1 MKKIRLLLEGG
12 VAGHLSHLYDN
23 PALTFNEI
31 AAILTK
37 ASEGELVGTEKTD
50 GYNIYLGCRRGTA
63 LYARNKGDMASGGRD
78 IRHLNMR
85 EFAGGQQV
93 KDVYLKSF
101 QAFQKAVDSLSPEE
115 QVAIFGRRGE
125 IFYNT
130 EIMGPGA
137 SNVVNYDANI
147 IGIHHGGHKKYDPST
162 DRVVGVD
169 ATQNSQYLD
178 SLIDRFEQ
186 ATQGEDFSVQRTA
199 TMQLKAI
206 SDGGML
212 ERTIDRLKETGFSG
226 SMTIGEYLEDKLRSF
241 MDTEL
246 SYFPPNTQQD
256 VLDKILKTDNAK
268 NLRLIYKG
276 YGPQEA
282 DAIRNIVNKGPEIL
296 KQLIFPI
303 EDAIH
308 DFSVELLKGL
318 ESMYILDN
326 RAEVKRLQGEARQA
340 IEQISQYSGPGQ
352 EEAHEILKKQLKK
365 LKNHKNINTAVEGF
379 VFEYNGTLYKF
390 TGNFAPVNQLLGL
403 FKYGRGQVPSIQR
416 SEDPLLKEGM
426 SRMPSV
432 QAPDDLYKVLSQHK
446 SIGVFPGG
454 FKPPHKGHFKAA
466 ENMAAKVELPIV
478 IMGHPTK
485 TRQRKIG
492 GKPVTFETA
501 LSIWETYAND
511 AGVELYILEAPPGG
525 NPMHIA
531 YDILQNAS
539 PGQTIHMIAGGKDA
553 GRFKGQAETYVPE
566 GVSLDVEPMPNTI
579 DPDTKKPMSAT
590 HFREAVEQG
599 KDITKFIP
607 ETSKNSQDM
616 IKSILGGKVQE
627 SINND
632 VTGLIFSLVEQQMP
646 YEMIV
651 QALNQ
656 QAIGP
661 AIEQTM
667 GTLEQGF
674 AQKGEQDAAAAAEW
688 SEMLQNVLAGMQG
701 KQEAD
706 AGFAQ
711 SIMEPV
717 GGALTSLPDAVQQTV
732 MQVAQQSQQGNEA
745 DAKNEKRRETEKAM
759 QQQDM
764 MAEISAAGGAGASIE
779 GAPGQKKKKKQP
791 TIFREE
797 DEEEIDEELIET
809 VINYLLQSTSA

>member
-1 MKKIRLLLEGG
+1 MKKIQLLLEGG

-23 PALTFNEI
+23 PELTFNEI
-31 AAILTK
+31 AAILSK
-37 ASEGELVGTEKTD
+37 ASQGELVGTEKTD
-50 GYNIYLGCRRGTA
+50 GYNIYLGCNRGAA

-101 QAFQKAVDSLSPEE
+101 QAFQKAIDSLSPEE
-115 QVAIFGRRGE
+115 QAGVFGRNGE

-147 IGIHHGGHKKYDPST
+147 IGIHHGGHKRYDAGS
-162 DRVVGVD
+162 DRVVNVD
-169 ATQNSQYLD
+169 VQQNSKFLD

-199 TMQLKAI
+199 MLQLNAI
-206 SDGGML
+206 SDDSLLEQTL
-212 ERTIDRLKETGFSG
+212 ERLKQTGFSG
-226 SMTIGEYLEDKLRSF
+226 SMTIGDYIEDKLKTH

-246 SYFPPNTQQD
+246 AYFSPNTQQD
-256 VLDKILKTDNAK
+256 IINKILKTADAK

-282 DAIRNIVNKGPEIL
+282 DAIRNIVKKGPDIL

-340 IEQISQYSGPGQ
+340 IEQIAQYSGPGQ

-365 LKNHKNINTAVEGF
+365 LKSHQNINTAVEGF
-379 VFEYNGTLYKF
+379 VFEYNGMLYKF

-416 SEDPLLKEGM
+416 SEDPMLKEGM
-426 SRMPSV
+426 SRMPSAN
-432 QAPDDLYKVLSQHK
+432 APEELYRTLSEYD
-446 SIGVFPGG
+446 SVGVFPGG
-454 FKPPHKGHFKAA
+454 FKPPHKGHFQAA
-466 ENMAAKVELPIV
+466 KNMAAKVKLPII

-501 LSIWETYAND
+501 LQIWETYAND
-511 AGVELYILEAPPGG
+511 AGVNLYILEAPPGG

-553 GRFKGQAETYVPE
+553 GRFKGQAEKYRPD

-579 DPDTKKPMSAT
+579 DPDTRKPMSAT

-599 KDITKFIP
+599 KDIAKFIP
-607 ETSKNSQDM
+607 ETSINSQDT

-632 VTGLIFSLVEQQMP
+632 ITGLIFNLVEQQMP

-656 QAIGP
+656 QAVGP
-661 AIEQTM
+661 AVEQTM
-667 GTLEQGF
+667 GTLEKGF
-674 AQKGEQDAAAAAEW
+674 TEKGEQDAAAAAEW

-717 GGALTSLPDAVQQTV
+717 GGALQNLPGAVEKTV
-732 MQVAQQSQQGNEA
+732 MQVAQQAQQGNEA
-745 DAKNEKRRETEKAM
+745 DAKNQKRQETEKAM
-759 QQQDM
+759 QQQGM
-764 MAEISAAGGAGASIE
+764 VAEISAAGGAGASVE
-779 GAPGQKKKKKQP
+779 GAPGTKKKKKQP

-797 DEEEIDEELIET
+797 DEEELDDELIET
-809 VINYLLQSTSA
+809 VLNYLLQSTSG